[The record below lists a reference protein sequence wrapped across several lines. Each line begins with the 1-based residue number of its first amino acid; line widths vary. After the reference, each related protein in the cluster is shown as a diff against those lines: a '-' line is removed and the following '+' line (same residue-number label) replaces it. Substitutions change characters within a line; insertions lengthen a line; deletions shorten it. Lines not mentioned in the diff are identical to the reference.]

1 MQTCTSPSASHAYV
15 CASGVLFRPST
26 QPVLTVPRSYLL
38 PTARSSP
45 CVCREPL
52 AQCASI
58 ATVLRSCLVSFLH
71 GVGADPKFPQRVP
84 KFPKRVPKFP
94 QRVPAALINTAEPR
108 PSVLFRRRMT
118 ARSTR
123 ACATVASR
131 RIRSGAHPFHVI
143 GTGLTP
149 AAAALGLGSPLP
161 HLHQAWAH
169 PATSAQGLL
178 LVAAPALR
186 PTRLHSASGIIG
198 RALVSVKSMEGV
210 RRLTGAIV
218 RSARRRVLAC
228 EVQSQPRR
236 HRQSANW
243 MPLPLPFF
251 AFALPDA
258 SSPRPL

>member
-1 MQTCTSPSASHAYV
+1 LRQQHATCIMHVSFGQPRVRVRLGRPFRTQYSASAHR
-15 CASGVLFRPST
+15 ASV
-26 QPVLTVPRSYLL
+26 L
-38 PTARSSP
+38 PTSDRPLLP

-71 GVGADPKFPQRVP
+71 GVGADPKFPKRVP

-149 AAAALGLGSPLP
+149 ATAALGLGPP
-161 HLHQAWAH
+161 RHICAG
-169 PATSAQGLL
+169 TVT
-178 LVAAPALR
+178 VAAPALR

-198 RALVSVKSMEGV
+198 RALVSVNSMEGV

-218 RSARRRVLAC
+218 RSDRALTGC
-228 EVQSQPRR
+228 LCLCLS
-236 HRQSANW
+236 
-243 MPLPLPFF
+243 LPLPSPMPRLH
-251 AFALPDA
+251 AL
-258 SSPRPL
+258 SKCRPVLGRSYGGRPERA

>member
-1 MQTCTSPSASHAYV
+1 MHVSFGQPRVRVRLGRPFPTQYSASAHR
-15 CASGVLFRPST
+15 ASV
-26 QPVLTVPRSYLL
+26 L
-38 PTARSSP
+38 PTSDRPLLP

-71 GVGADPKFPQRVP
+71 GVGADP

-149 AAAALGLGSPLP
+149 ATAALGLGSPLP

-186 PTRLHSASGIIG
+186 PTPLHSASGIIG
-198 RALVSVKSMEGV
+198 RAWFLLTARKVCGV
-210 RRLTGAIV
+210 
-218 RSARRRVLAC
+218 
-228 EVQSQPRR
+228 
-236 HRQSANW
+236 
-243 MPLPLPFF
+243 
-251 AFALPDA
+251 
-258 SSPRPL
+258 